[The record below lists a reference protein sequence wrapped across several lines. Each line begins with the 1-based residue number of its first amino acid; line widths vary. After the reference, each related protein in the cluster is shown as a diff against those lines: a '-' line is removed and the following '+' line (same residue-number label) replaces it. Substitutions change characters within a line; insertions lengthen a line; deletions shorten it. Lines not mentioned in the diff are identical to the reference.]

1 MTPKEPTMQI
11 AALLY
16 RLSITFWTGGITLF
30 TFILTPAL
38 FKSLSRDQAGQIVGI
53 LFPGYF
59 RWGLACGVIA
69 LASRLVML
77 RTSAPVPVILLAIM
91 LALTS
96 VQAFYI
102 EPRAA
107 ALKRQIP
114 SFETTTKEHPLR
126 REFSKLH
133 GISASCNLAVMAGG
147 IALVVML

>member
-1 MTPKEPTMQI
+1 MQI

-38 FKSLSRDQAGQIVGI
+38 FKSLSRDHAGQIVGI

-69 LASRLVML
+69 LASRLAM
-77 RTSAPVPVILLAIM
+77 RTGAPAPAILLAIM

-96 VQAFYI
+96 FQAFYI

-114 SFETTTKEHPLR
+114 SFETTPREHPLR
-126 REFSKLH
+126 REFSRLH
-133 GISASCNLAVMAGG
+133 AISASCNLAVVAGG
-147 IALVVML
+147 VALVVML

>member
-1 MTPKEPTMQI
+1 MQI
-11 AALLY
+11 AMLLY

-30 TFILTPAL
+30 TFVLTPIL
-38 FKSLSRDQAGQIVGI
+38 FKTLSRDHAGQIVGL

-69 LASRLVML
+69 LASRLVM
-77 RTSAPVPVILLAIM
+77 RTNALVPACLLVVM

-96 VQAFYI
+96 FQAFSI

-114 SFETTTKEHPLR
+114 SFDTTPKEHPLR

-133 GISASCNLAVMAGG
+133 GISAGCNLAVVAGG

>member
-1 MTPKEPTMQI
+1 MQT
-11 AALLY
+11 AALFY
-16 RLSITFWTGGITLF
+16 RLSITFWTGGIALF

-69 LASRLVML
+69 LAGRLVM
-77 RTSAPVPVILLAIM
+77 RTGASVPVILLVVM

-96 VQAFYI
+96 FQAFYI

-107 ALKRQIP
+107 ALKREIP
-114 SFETTTKEHPLR
+114 SFDTTPREHPLR
-126 REFSKLH
+126 REFSRLH
-133 GISASCNLAVMAGG
+133 GISACCNLAVMAGG
-147 IALVVML
+147 IALVVMP

>member
-30 TFILTPAL
+30 TFILTPVL

-59 RWGLACGVIA
+59 RWGLACGAIA
-69 LASRLVML
+69 LAGRLVM
-77 RTSAPVPVILLAIM
+77 RTGQPVPIILLVIM

-102 EPRAA
+102 EPQAA

-114 SFETTTKEHPLR
+114 SFETTPKEHPLR

-133 GISASCNLAVMAGG
+133 GISASCNLAVVAGG

>member
-1 MTPKEPTMQI
+1 MQI

-30 TFILTPAL
+30 TFILTPVL
-38 FKSLSRDQAGQIVGI
+38 FKTLSRDHAGQIVGI

-59 RWGLACGVIA
+59 RWGLACGAIA
-69 LASRLVML
+69 LISRLIM
-77 RTSAPVPVILLAIM
+77 RSSALAPVILLVVM

-96 VQAFYI
+96 FQAFSI

-107 ALKRQIP
+107 ALKQQIP
-114 SFETTTKEHPLR
+114 SFDTTPRDHPLR
-126 REFSKLH
+126 KEFSKLH
-133 GISASCNLAVMAGG
+133 GISASCNLVVVAGG

>member
-1 MTPKEPTMQI
+1 MQI

-16 RLSITFWTGGITLF
+16 RLSITFWTGGIPLF

-38 FKSLSRDQAGQIVGI
+38 FKSLSRDHAGQIVGI

-59 RWGLACGVIA
+59 RWGLTCGVIA
-69 LASRLVML
+69 LGARLAM
-77 RTSAPVPVILLAIM
+77 RTGAPGPVILLVIM

-102 EPRAA
+102 EPKAA

-114 SFETTTKEHPLR
+114 SFETTPREHPLR

-133 GISASCNLAVMAGG
+133 AFSASCNLAVMAGG
-147 IALVVML
+147 VALVVML

>member
-1 MTPKEPTMQI
+1 V
-11 AALLY
+11 
-16 RLSITFWTGGITLF
+16 
-30 TFILTPAL
+30 L

-69 LASRLVML
+69 LAGRLVM
-77 RTSAPVPVILLAIM
+77 RATAPAPVILLVIM

-107 ALKRQIP
+107 ALKLQIP
-114 SFETTTKEHPLR
+114 SFDTTPKEHPLR

-133 GISASCNLAVMAGG
+133 GISASCNLAVVAGG
-147 IALVVML
+147 IALTVML